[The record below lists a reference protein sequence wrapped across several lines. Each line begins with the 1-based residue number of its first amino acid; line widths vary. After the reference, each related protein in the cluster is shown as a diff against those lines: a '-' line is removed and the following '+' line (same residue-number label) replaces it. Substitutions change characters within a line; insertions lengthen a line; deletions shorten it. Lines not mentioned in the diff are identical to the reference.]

1 MNNWEGISEFVSVAE
16 TKSFTAASKKLK
28 VSTAQVSRQ
37 VSRLED
43 RISTKLFIRTTR
55 KVALT
60 ELGEVFYHH
69 CRRAL
74 DGLDEGQRAITDLQN
89 IITGKLKIS
98 APVIYGE
105 RRVAP
110 LIHDFIIA
118 YPELEVEIYL
128 TNRQV
133 DLIDENFDLAI
144 RLGELASSSM
154 IAKKLASRTQ
164 IVCAS
169 PRYIENNGYPSCLT
183 ELNQHNCLRGAT
195 DYWHFLDNGKF
206 HNMPVKGTISCNI
219 GLSLLDAAIKGIGI
233 IQLPD
238 YYVSSYI
245 KSKTLVPLL
254 DKYQVPEEGIW
265 ALYPNNRY
273 LSPKV
278 RLLIDFL
285 TDKLYYK

>member
-1 MNNWEGISEFVSVAE
+1 MYNWKGVSEFVAVAE
-16 TKSFTAASKKLK
+16 TKSFTAASKKLNI
-28 VSTAQVSRQ
+28 SIAQVSRQ
-37 VSRLED
+37 VSRLET
-43 RISTKLFIRTTR
+43 RISTKLLIRTTR

-60 ELGEVFYHH
+60 ELGEVFHHH

-74 DGLDEGQRAITDLQN
+74 DGLDEAKRAVTDLQN
-89 IITGKLKIS
+89 IIIGKLRVS
-98 APVIYGE
+98 APVVYGE

-110 LIHDFIIA
+110 LIHDFINQ
-118 YPELEVEIYL
+118 YSELEVELYL

-133 DLIDENFDLAI
+133 DLIDENFDLVI

-154 IAKKLASRTQ
+154 MAKKLASRTQ

-169 PRYIENNGYPSCLT
+169 PQYIKANGFPSNLS
-183 ELNQHNCLRGAT
+183 ELNKHNCLQGAT
-195 DYWHFLDNGKF
+195 DYWRFQDNGKL
-206 HNMPVKGTISCNI
+206 HNMPVKGNISCNI

-245 KSKTLVPLL
+245 KEKKLVPLL
-254 DKYQVPEEGIW
+254 NKYQVPEEGIW

-278 RLLIDFL
+278 RLLIDYL
-285 TDKLYYK
+285 TNNL

>member
-1 MNNWEGISEFVSVAE
+1 MNNWEGISEFVTVAE
-16 TKSFTAASKKLK
+16 TNSFTATSKILNI
-28 VSTAQVSRQ
+28 STAQVSRQ
-37 VSRLED
+37 VSSLEK

-55 KVALT
+55 KVVLT
-60 ELGEVFYHH
+60 ELGDVFYNH

-74 DGLDEGQRAITDLQN
+74 DGLDEAKRAVTDLQN
-89 IITGKLKIS
+89 IITGKIRIS

-110 LIHDFIIA
+110 LIHDFINQ
-118 YPELEVEIYL
+118 YSELEVELYL

-133 DLIDENFDLAI
+133 DLIDENFDLVI

-154 IAKKLASRTQ
+154 MAKKLASRTQ

-169 PRYIENNGYPSCLT
+169 PKYIENHGYPSILS

-195 DYWHFLDNGKF
+195 DYWRFQENGKL
-206 HNMPVKGTISCNI
+206 HNMPVKGNISCNI
-219 GLSLLDAAIKGIGI
+219 GLSLLDAVLKGIGI
-233 IQLPD
+233 TQLPD
-238 YYVSSYI
+238 YYVYSYI
-245 KSKTLVPLL
+245 KDKKLIPLL
-254 DKYQVPEEGIW
+254 NKYQVPEEGIW

-285 TDKLYYK
+285 ADKL

>member
-1 MNNWEGISEFVSVAE
+1 MYNWEGINEFVAVVE
-16 TKSFTAASKKLK
+16 TKSFTAASKKLNI
-28 VSTAQVSRQ
+28 STAQVSRQ
-37 VSRLED
+37 VSRLET
-43 RISTKLFIRTTR
+43 RISTKLLIRTTR

-60 ELGEVFYHH
+60 ELGTVFYQH
-69 CRRAL
+69 CKRAL
-74 DGLDEGQRAITDLQN
+74 DGLDEAKRAVTDLQN
-89 IITGKLKIS
+89 IITGKLRVS

-110 LIHDFIIA
+110 LIHDFINQ
-118 YPELEVEIYL
+118 YSELEVELYL

-133 DLIDENFDLAI
+133 DLIDENFDLVI

-154 IAKKLASRTQ
+154 MAKKLASRTQ

-169 PRYIENNGYPSCLT
+169 PEYIKANGFPSNLS
-183 ELNQHNCLRGAT
+183 ELNNHNCLQGAT
-195 DYWHFLDNGKF
+195 DYWHFQENGNL
-206 HNMPVKGTISCNI
+206 HNLPVKGNISCNI

-245 KSKTLVPLL
+245 KQKKLIPLL
-254 DKYQVPEEGIW
+254 TKFQVPEEGIW

-278 RLLIDFL
+278 RLLIDYL
-285 TDKLYYK
+285 AEKL